1 MNSDLCSDNRIT
13 FLVHLLG
20 LQTLRQ
26 HTAAAEC
33 YWHEGFFPRAF
44 ELRCSCIKLSAVWL
58 FALRRTLRS
67 PAGAREGKGR
77 ATKAVGDEVK
87 FCFGMQCH
95 LASEALSAFFGGEKA
110 YL

>member
-1 MNSDLCSDNRIT
+1 M
-13 FLVHLLG
+13 HLSG

-44 ELRCSCIKLSAVWL
+44 ELRCSCIKLCSVAV
-58 FALRRTLRS
+58 RS
-67 PAGAREGKGR
+67 QTYAAGARESKGR